1 MIHSQPASAL
11 GEVSSDDVTL
21 LSLHPPVC
29 VVGVGVREKGGV
41 LTCALLVLN
50 SRSGD
55 SGPSHGK
62 VALFPHLGGKFTS
75 AGAVGV
81 KVGLPLPD
89 IRLERARW
97 WAP

>member
-1 MIHSQPASAL
+1 M
-11 GEVSSDDVTL
+11 
-21 LSLHPPVC
+21 
-29 VVGVGVREKGGV
+29 REKGGV
-41 LTCALLVLN
+41 LTRALLVLN

-55 SGPSHGK
+55 AGPSHGE
-62 VALFPHLGGKFTS
+62 VALLPHLGGKFTS

-89 IRLERARW
+89 ISLERARW